1 MIKTAEII
9 NIFKTRVRVS
19 VYRFHFTYCLV
30 FYVVLLVFWMI
41 IIFLMESSDF
51 PSIPMSG
58 FHPKKSNSKPEY
70 LNIAEP
76 RERTNGPE

>member
-1 MIKTAEII
+1 MIKTGEII
-9 NIFKTRVRVS
+9 NIFRTRVRVS
-19 VYRFHFTYCLV
+19 VYLFHFTYCLV

-51 PSIPMSG
+51 PSIPTSG
-58 FHPKKSNSKPEY
+58 LHPKSNSKPEY
-70 LNIAEP
+70 LNIPEP